1 MMAFSVGSV
10 PTCDLSLHGLTLRE
24 REAMMTADDWG
35 LLIDRE
41 LWEHMTPTE
50 RERAKAEWT
59 ARRGHTGSNG
69 ESQ

>member
-24 REAMMTADDWG
+24 RQAMMTEADWG

-50 RERAKAEWT
+50 RERARREWR
-59 ARRGHTGSNG
+59 ARSDVSGSF
-69 ESQ
+69 EDQ